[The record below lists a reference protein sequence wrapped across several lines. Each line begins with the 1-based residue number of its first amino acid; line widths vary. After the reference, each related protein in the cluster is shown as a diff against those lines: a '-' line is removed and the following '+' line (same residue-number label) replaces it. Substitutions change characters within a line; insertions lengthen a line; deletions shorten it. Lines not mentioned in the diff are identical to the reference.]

1 MNKYMGKEL
10 LAAHYACFPILC
22 KGVCAGE
29 NTFIKKRKKS
39 TNAFQRAFQRT
50 NFSLFKMHVYASL
63 HSPGIK
69 KQQNWFQVYNH
80 NENLLIHECTY
91 KWHT

>member
-1 MNKYMGKEL
+1 MNMYMVKEL
-10 LAAHYACFPILC
+10 LTIFFFYFPILC

-39 TNAFQRAFQRT
+39 TNAFQRT

-63 HSPGIK
+63 HIPGIK
-69 KQQNWFQVYNH
+69 KQQNLFQVYNH